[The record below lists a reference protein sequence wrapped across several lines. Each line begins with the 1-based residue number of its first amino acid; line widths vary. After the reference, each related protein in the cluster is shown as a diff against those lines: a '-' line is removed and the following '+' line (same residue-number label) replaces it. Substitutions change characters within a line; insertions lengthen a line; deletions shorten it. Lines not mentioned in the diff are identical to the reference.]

1 MGQRPGGADREGAA
15 HRATACRLGR
25 GGGRRSCLGRR
36 LPFAEYLSH
45 WVGSIPL
52 TTIET
57 VAQHVKLAT
66 FSLESAQR
74 SIAASWAGYASSR
87 TLGPVDAQHCLR
99 RATRYVGY
107 RLLQRALEMDQ
118 LSPVVSLVAACHV
131 QLGARI
137 LAESDR
143 AMTELL
149 GFPSGSGIS
158 G

>member
-1 MGQRPGGADREGAA
+1 
-15 HRATACRLGR
+15 
-25 GGGRRSCLGRR
+25 
-36 LPFAEYLSH
+36 
-45 WVGSIPL
+45 
-52 TTIET
+52 
-57 VAQHVKLAT
+57 
-66 FSLESAQR
+66 
-74 SIAASWAGYASSR
+74 
-87 TLGPVDAQHCLR
+87 
-99 RATRYVGY
+99 
-107 RLLQRALEMDQ
+107 MDQ